1 MADVKDEVAAKA
13 DEAQKAANAAVQEK
27 GPGVVLFI
35 QNYWY
40 YGAALIAL
48 LALLH
53 FGFGVNL

>member
-1 MADVKDEVAAKA
+1 MADLKDEASAKV
-13 DEAQKAANAAVQEK
+13 DEAQKAANNAVQEK

-40 YGAALIAL
+40 YGVAALAL